1 MKTAQTLPKQ
11 NPDESIGRALGLLLR
26 KFSGPILE
34 MSPEA
39 VLIKAESVPS
49 RRHPAADEE
58 LISYARQAFYQ
69 LKDTDRPTV

>member
-1 MKTAQTLPKQ
+1 MKTIQTLPK
-11 NPDESIGRALGLLLR
+11 PLSDESIGRALGLLLR

-39 VLIKAESVPS
+39 VLIKAEPVPS

-58 LISYARQAFYQ
+58 LVSYARKAFYQ
-69 LKDTDRPTV
+69 LKETDRPTF